1 MQVLSSYKCLLNPK
15 IYIDGITTAEIK
27 LRVLNTYLFVNI
39 SLTELNVAEQMNNTN
54 IITAKIEI
62 FFILPLLPN
71 DFAMQ
76 QKISDIAVNTA
87 VVESD
92 R

>member
-1 MQVLSSYKCLLNPK
+1 MQVLSSYKSLLNPK
-15 IYIDGITTAEIK
+15 IYIDGINTAEIK

-39 SLTELNVAEQMNNTN
+39 SLTELNVTEQMNNTN